1 MKDLSFSSSPYPAIT
16 RSSLVSFVVVGV
28 GDAIQILLDV
38 IREILVGVQLDACD
52 LIDLFDSKLNLWII
66 FTCLV
71 LLEGEENCI

>member
-1 MKDLSFSSSPYPAIT
+1 M
-16 RSSLVSFVVVGV
+16 SFVVVGV

-38 IREILVGVQLDACD
+38 IRKILVGVQLDACD